1 MTIKV
6 KDQEKD
12 VAYIAKLQMLQ
23 SERKL
28 SLSALDVAIAAG
40 ESKEIRLADDQ
51 IAVLKDLRS
60 ALFDMRPKG

>member
-1 MTIKV
+1 
-6 KDQEKD
+6 
-12 VAYIAKLQMLQ
+12 MLQ

-51 IAVLKDLRS
+51 IVVLKDLRS
-60 ALFDMRPKG
+60 ALFDMRPKS